1 MPYNRSY
8 FQNLKRWGRTEI
20 VGVSPLALR
29 MEELVLIMD
38 AMNSDELN
46 RAQDMM
52 DELRQGLGEMRRQ
65 RRHAMS
71 LQTSGSKVRRD
82 PNIIMLTRLLTNNP
96 SIPDG
101 LREWAI
107 SHIQQGE
114 TYA

>member
-8 FQNLKRWGRTEI
+8 FRNLKKWGETEI

-38 AMNSDELN
+38 VMSSDELN

-52 DELRQGLGEMRRQ
+52 DELHQGLVEMRRQ

-71 LQTSGSKVRRD
+71 LTTSGSKVRRD
-82 PNIIMLTRLLTNNP
+82 PNVIIAMKLLTTNP
-96 SIPDG
+96 SIPDRR
-101 LREWAI
+101 REWAI
-107 SHIQQGE
+107 SHIVKGE